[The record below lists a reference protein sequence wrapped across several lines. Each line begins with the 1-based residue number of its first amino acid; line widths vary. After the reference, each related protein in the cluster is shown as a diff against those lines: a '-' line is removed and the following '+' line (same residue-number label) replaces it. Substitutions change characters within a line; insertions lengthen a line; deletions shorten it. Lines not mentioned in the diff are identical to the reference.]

1 MSDRG
6 ISDSLSAS
14 AKVSPTNG
22 RSPNSSRR
30 GSTSTSKDAQ
40 RPSSLTRISKTN
52 SGPPTPDTPEFFR
65 ITRKRGV
72 ASIITDDKNDVADTK
87 SPTFILYRQHH
98 QAVVAAQYP
107 RLSNPEISKIIGHKW
122 KALPDTVK
130 DEWKALAEEEKVR
143 HQQQYPE
150 YKFQP
155 RRNGRRGSLSED
167 PKSASSEKYRC
178 NKCGGRTIVSPS
190 APPPAAAQQ
199 QRAPT
204 LPPPTPTSTI
214 TPVSRFLPTMNNLS
228 LQSPGMRRAR
238 PIPPHMA
245 GIHVPSPRDYME
257 TDMLSP
263 MSPEAKRRRFN
274 SYVQASGRPGSGGNL
289 PFSAQNRR
297 ESLPRMD
304 QVLRSPAP
312 GAMAPPPR
320 PVDARQP
327 SGDLTLPP
335 LQTGNDQSRSVEAMV
350 MSMSY
355 LGKVKVLAKIT
366 PPLKT
371 PGSTSPASAVRGAIV
386 AIEGEDVTAVQHLVK
401 WLEDFLNKS
410 GDCNA
415 KAALAPKRP
424 APDQKNV
431 SLGDYLAVI
440 GEWHGKSKEMIEFIT
455 TPTQAHDSDVEE
467 GEIDMEKESKPVA
480 LATIPVVI
488 LPTYQLHASDVYA
501 SRIPIADAYSP
512 ADHWQWMATLWRGI
526 VGPDITI
533 YIKDSSPEEIGREKI
548 VDVRED
554 CGCVVVRK
562 EKGQSK
568 IEERALRRMGFEVGE
583 WIRGINSGKVE
594 GR

>member
-1 MSDRG
+1 
-6 ISDSLSAS
+6 
-14 AKVSPTNG
+14 
-22 RSPNSSRR
+22 
-30 GSTSTSKDAQ
+30 
-40 RPSSLTRISKTN
+40 
-52 SGPPTPDTPEFFR
+52 
-65 ITRKRGV
+65 
-72 ASIITDDKNDVADTK
+72 
-87 SPTFILYRQHH
+87 
-98 QAVVAAQYP
+98 
-107 RLSNPEISKIIGHKW
+107 
-122 KALPDTVK
+122 
-130 DEWKALAEEEKVR
+130 
-143 HQQQYPE
+143 
-150 YKFQP
+150 
-155 RRNGRRGSLSED
+155 
-167 PKSASSEKYRC
+167 
-178 NKCGGRTIVSPS
+178 
-190 APPPAAAQQ
+190 
-199 QRAPT
+199 
-204 LPPPTPTSTI
+204 
-214 TPVSRFLPTMNNLS
+214 MNNLS

-274 SYVQASGRPGSGGNL
+274 SYAQASARPGSGGNL

-312 GAMAPPPR
+312 GTMAPPPR

-327 SGDLTLPP
+327 SGGDLTLPP

-371 PGSTSPASAVRGAIV
+371 PGPTSPASAVRGAIV

-424 APDQKNV
+424 ASDRKNV
-431 SLGDYLAVI
+431 SLGDYLTVI

-467 GEIDMEKESKPVA
+467 GEIEMQKESKPID

-533 YIKDSSPEEIGREKI
+533 YIKDSYPEELGREKI

-562 EKGQSK
+562 EKGKSK